1 MKRTIAAI
9 ALFVAS
15 TFITAGVMAQD
26 HQVKATV
33 PFNFTVNNT
42 AMPAG
47 KYTIGTDVNSPN
59 VLRMRDREQNAAVM
73 TIGLA
78 DPISSDND
86 HELIFHRY
94 GNQYFLSEVRCSN
107 ASLDLHLPTSKAEK
121 QARKQIEEAG
131 VRVNNDVLIALK

>member
-1 MKRTIAAI
+1 MKRTIATL

-33 PFNFTVNNT
+33 PFNFTVNGT

-47 KYTIGTDVNSPN
+47 NYTIGTDSDSPS
-59 VLRMRDREQNAAVM
+59 VLRIRDRQQNASVM
-73 TIGLA
+73 TIGMT
-78 DPISSDND
+78 DPISTDND
-86 HELIFHRY
+86 RKLVFHRY
-94 GNQYFLSEVRCSN
+94 GNQYFLSEVRCSD

-121 QARKQIEEAG
+121 QAKKQIEEAG